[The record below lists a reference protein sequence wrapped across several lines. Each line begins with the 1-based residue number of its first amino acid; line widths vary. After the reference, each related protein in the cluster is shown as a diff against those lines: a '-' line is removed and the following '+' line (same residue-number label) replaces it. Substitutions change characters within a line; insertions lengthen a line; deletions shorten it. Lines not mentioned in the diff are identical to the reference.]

1 MRDDRDLAREPGPQP
16 DPMLR
21 PGRARPLLIWAV
33 ALGCV
38 AIVVAVLIAIAPP
51 LSNTAGVVNG
61 PQSGPQSGQSPGPA
75 STTPRTAMPASR
87 DNANSAPTPPV
98 ARPLTD
104 ERGVTT
110 GTGATGR

>member
-21 PGRARPLLIWAV
+21 PGRARPIMIWTI
-33 ALGCV
+33 ALACV

-51 LSNTAGVVNG
+51 LTNTAGVVNG
-61 PQSGPQSGQSPGPA
+61 PQS
-75 STTPRTAMPASR
+75 STTGTVPRTAMPGSR
-87 DNANSAPTPPV
+87 DTSNAVTMPPV

-104 ERGVTT
+104 DRGTTT
-110 GTGATGR
+110 GTGAAGR

>member
-21 PGRARPLLIWAV
+21 TGRAKPILIWTIAF
-33 ALGCV
+33 ACV
-38 AIVVAVLIAIAPP
+38 AIVVLVLIAIAPP
-51 LSNTAGVVNG
+51 LTNTAGVVNG
-61 PQSGPQSGQSPGPA
+61 PQSGQSGQA

-87 DNANSAPTPPV
+87 DNSNAAPTPPV

-104 ERGVTT
+104 ERGSTT
-110 GTGATGR
+110 GTGAAGR

>member
-21 PGRARPLLIWAV
+21 PGRARPIMIWTI
-33 ALGCV
+33 ALACV

-51 LSNTAGVVNG
+51 LTNTAGVVNG
-61 PQSGPQSGQSPGPA
+61 PQS
-75 STTPRTAMPASR
+75 STTGTAPRTAMPTSR
-87 DNANSAPTPPV
+87 DNSNAATMPPV

-104 ERGVTT
+104 DRGTTT
-110 GTGATGR
+110 GTGAAGR

>member
-21 PGRARPLLIWAV
+21 PGRARPVMIWTIAF
-33 ALGCV
+33 ACV
-38 AIVVAVLIAIAPP
+38 AIVVLVLIAIAPP
-51 LSNTAGVVNG
+51 LTNTAGVVNG
-61 PQSGPQSGQSPGPA
+61 PQSGPA

-104 ERGVTT
+104 ERGTTT
-110 GTGATGR
+110 GTGAAGR